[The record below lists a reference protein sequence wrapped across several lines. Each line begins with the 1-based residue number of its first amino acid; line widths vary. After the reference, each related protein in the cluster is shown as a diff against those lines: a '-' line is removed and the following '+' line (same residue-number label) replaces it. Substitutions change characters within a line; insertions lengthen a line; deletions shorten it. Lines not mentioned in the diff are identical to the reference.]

1 MASLSSW
8 ENEMMLIVSKLFA
21 RKDSELFRDPV
32 PYEELGLTGAVLYLF
47 RMHFHILIHSLSF

>member
-32 PYEELGLTGAVLYLF
+32 PYEELGLTGTVLHLL
-47 RMHFHILIHSLSF
+47 RMFFHTLNHSLSF